1 MGLNEPSV
9 RQRTDAGLC
18 AKDNYQMN
26 RDRIEG
32 KLKQFNAKLL
42 EYWAVLMSD
51 RKSVIAARRQQR
63 AGRLQELHGIEQ
75 AQSRR
80 QMQEFQRRNR
90 HWDTSTH

>member
-1 MGLNEPSV
+1 MPSV
-9 RQRTDAGLC
+9 RQRTDAGLWGR
-18 AKDNYQMN
+18 DNCQMN

-32 KLKQFNAKLL
+32 KLKQYSARLR

-51 RKSVIAARRQQR
+51 RKGVIAARRQQR
-63 AGRLQELHGIEQ
+63 AGKLLELHGIEQ

-90 HWDTSTH
+90 HWDTSTR